1 MDRSLPWSGVW
12 RSETVGKCEN
22 DKRRIRTFLIVC
34 LSSCRSCARPADR
47 RICRRKEP
55 FNQFPGPLLLRSCC
69 WATFWVPQMAWAPS
83 RPSLLFPRDEESEE
97 ASRDVRGGRGKKGVV
112 GEGVVEM
119 WRAASHW
126 LGLRSAGATRRTG
139 LCSPPQHRFLCSQLS
154 RETAKNRLK
163 SLGFWNWNTSVF
175 DRGSPLLEREGRPK
189 RKGSSSRV
197 RWARAQGAWEGRPQ
211 GPTRPLSD
219 TLWPTQPDCPPRTLN
234 GPRKTPEKASNAL
247 KYETQQVAISKIAGG
262 NYCDYKCFP
271 LLKSGKKVDRW
282 QNLTAPHQ
290 VE

>member
-34 LSSCRSCARPADR
+34 LSSCRSCARPAE
-47 RICRRKEP
+47 IEEYAGEK
-55 FNQFPGPLLLRSCC
+55 NLLTNFPDHCSSPSCCCCC

-97 ASRDVRGGRGKKGVV
+97 ASRDVRGGHGKGVV
-112 GEGVVEM
+112 GEGVVER

-139 LCSPPQHRFLCSQLS
+139 LCNPPQHRFLCSQLS

-163 SLGFWNWNTSVF
+163 SLGFWN
-175 DRGSPLLEREGRPK
+175 
-189 RKGSSSRV
+189 
-197 RWARAQGAWEGRPQ
+197 
-211 GPTRPLSD
+211 
-219 TLWPTQPDCPPRTLN
+219 
-234 GPRKTPEKASNAL
+234 
-247 KYETQQVAISKIAGG
+247 
-262 NYCDYKCFP
+262 
-271 LLKSGKKVDRW
+271 
-282 QNLTAPHQ
+282 
-290 VE
+290 